1 MERIVVY
8 EGDTAESLAT
18 DFCESNGLNT
28 EMQQKLKVLLE
39 QQIAGVLPKILE
51 GESSEGSEEE
61 LREEPPKAEDVNTE
75 PLNEDTEDDQEIN
88 ESIYNQIMSSIEEVW
103 PAFDQMQ
110 G

>member
-1 MERIVVY
+1 M
-8 EGDTAESLAT
+8 
-18 DFCESNGLNT
+18 
-28 EMQQKLKVLLE
+28 
-39 QQIAGVLPKILE
+39 LPKILE

-61 LREEPPKAEDVNTE
+61 PREEPPKAEDVNTE

-103 PAFDQMQ
+103 PGFDQME